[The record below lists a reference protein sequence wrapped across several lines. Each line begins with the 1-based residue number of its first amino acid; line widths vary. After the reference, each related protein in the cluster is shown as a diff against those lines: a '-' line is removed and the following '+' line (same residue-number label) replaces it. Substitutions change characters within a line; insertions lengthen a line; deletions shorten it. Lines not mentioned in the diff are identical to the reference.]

1 MLGVRQKQQQRKWRR
16 QGEGAAPSSP
26 TAALSLGRRE
36 TRPGLG
42 GRREGVSLI
51 LEVSPSPSGLPVIN
65 PCGASYITAP
75 SPRGGGQE
83 FPRMRKLGVG
93 GCGPD
98 SPSAAGHTLIP
109 LFPI

>member
-42 GRREGVSLI
+42 GRREGGVSEPRGLAVSLR
-51 LEVSPSPSGLPVIN
+51 
-65 PCGASYITAP
+65 TA
-75 SPRGGGQE
+75 R
-83 FPRMRKLGVG
+83 
-93 GCGPD
+93 D
-98 SPSAAGHTLIP
+98 
-109 LFPI
+109 